1 MATIDSDYVQ
11 QMATQLANYE
21 VQRALAKNERM
32 KTGYQSK
39 LDAVNKLDSALKS
52 FRTAVKS
59 LNGVGS
65 SMLVNSAKF
74 SQEGYA
80 SASVGSAA
88 QPGTYQFFVEKLAS
102 THQIGLNNLT
112 DADVQGAS
120 GVLQFKD
127 ASGVNSFAVDLSTI
141 DADGNGNRTLDE
153 LAKAIN
159 GAAGNS
165 GVKAALVRSNG
176 QVSLVLS
183 AEQSGA
189 ASAFSLAS
197 PFGAGQLLSQ
207 GRDAEV
213 RLGGEA
219 GMLLTSASNTFDN
232 LIDGVSLTFSKTH
245 VSGETPLSLTIGQ
258 DPSATKA
265 QVQKFIDAF
274 NSLMTSLDGLTASG
288 GESGQRGPLAGDASI
303 RSIENMLNQVVRGQ
317 FGGVSLIDF
326 GIAADRNGKLSIDAA
341 RFDKAVAAKPEAFE
355 KLFGEKDALLDS
367 VDKNLG
373 LYVASAGGVLSNR
386 KDSLNLGLKR
396 VSEDYEA
403 IQQQYDNYYNRYLQQ
418 YTSMMQTMA
427 AMQQTSGLFV

>member
-32 KTGYQSK
+32 KTSYQSK

-52 FRTAVKS
+52 FRTAVRS
-59 LNGVGS
+59 LNGEKSG
-65 SMLVNSAKF
+65 MLVNSAKF
-74 SQEGYA
+74 GQEGYA
-80 SASVGSAA
+80 TATVASSAQSGS
-88 QPGTYQFFVEKLAS
+88 YQFFVEKLAG
-102 THQIGLNNLT
+102 THQVGLNNLT
-112 DADVQGAS
+112 DADVQAAS

-127 ASGVNSFAVDLSTI
+127 AAGANSFSVDLSTI
-141 DADGNGNRTLDE
+141 DTDGDGKRTLDE
-153 LAKAIN
+153 LAKGIN
-159 GAAGNS
+159 SAAGTR

-183 AEQSGA
+183 AERSGS
-189 ASAFSLAS
+189 ASAFSLTS
-197 PFGAGQLLSQ
+197 PFGSGQLLSQ

-213 RLGGEA
+213 RLGGEG

-245 VSGETPLSLTIGQ
+245 ASGETPLSLTVGQ
-258 DPSATKA
+258 DPTATKA
-265 QVQKFIDAF
+265 QVQKFLDAF
-274 NSLMTSLDGLTASG
+274 NTLMSSFDGLTASG
-288 GESGQRGPLAGDASI
+288 GESGERGALADDASI
-303 RSIENMLNQVVRGQ
+303 RAIESKLNQVVRGK

-326 GIAADRNGKLSIDAA
+326 GIAADRNGKLTINAA

-355 KLFGEKDALLDS
+355 KLFAEKDALLDS
-367 VDKNLG
+367 VDKNLNV
-373 LYVASAGGVLSNR
+373 YVASAGGVLTNR

-396 VSEDYEA
+396 VGEDYEA

-427 AMQQTSGLFV
+427 AMQQTSGLFA